1 MPSRPLDRLGNII
14 REGQPVDVAV
24 PLFMLGQD
32 THMIF
37 TVEKVSGGNVRL
49 PDGSHAQGEII
60 VSTVMR
66 IPFVDGQP
74 IVGVLVLATP
84 NPLEA
89 RVESALVGTDK
100 PS

>member
-1 MPSRPLDRLGNII
+1 MASRPLDRLGNII
-14 REGQPVDVAV
+14 REGAPVDVAV

-49 PDGSHAQGEII
+49 PDGSRTPGEII

-66 IPFVDGQP
+66 IPYVDGQP
-74 IVGVLVLATP
+74 VVGVLVLATP
-84 NPLEA
+84 SPLGVK
-89 RVESALVGTDK
+89 VESSLADAIK

>member
-1 MPSRPLDRLGNII
+1 MASRPLDRLGNII
-14 REGQPVDVAV
+14 REGAPVDVAV

-37 TVEKVSGGNVRL
+37 TVEKVNGGGLRL
-49 PDGSHAQGEII
+49 PDGSRTPGEII

-66 IPFVDGQP
+66 IPFVPDQP
-74 IVGVLVLATP
+74 VVGVLVLATP
-84 NPLEA
+84 NPLE
-89 RVESALVGTDK
+89 RVADASVAETGK